1 MLENHPDVIYAPAMR
16 SCAKM
21 GCGDPAEASVAVRYA
36 ARTAVIG
43 ALSATHDPNLLD
55 LCHRHAGR
63 LTPPRGWR
71 LLDERR
77 EVAATDGGVEVEIA
91 ASA

>member
-1 MLENHPDVIYAPAMR
+1 MLVNHPGVIYAPAMR

-21 GCGDPAEASVAVRYA
+21 GCGEQAEASVAVRYA
-36 ARTAVIG
+36 ARTAVVG
-43 ALSATHDPNLLD
+43 PLAATHDPNLLD
-55 LCHRHAGR
+55 LCDVHAGR

-77 EVAATDGGVEVEIA
+77 EVAVTDGGVEVEIA

>member
-1 MLENHPDVIYAPAMR
+1 MR

-21 GCGDPAEASVAVRYA
+21 GCGEAAQASVAVRYE

-43 ALSATHDPNLLD
+43 ALAPTHDPNLLD
-55 LCHRHAGR
+55 LCDEHAGR

-71 LLDERR
+71 LVDERR
-77 EVAATDGGVEVEIA
+77 EVAATDGGVQVEIA
-91 ASA
+91 ATA